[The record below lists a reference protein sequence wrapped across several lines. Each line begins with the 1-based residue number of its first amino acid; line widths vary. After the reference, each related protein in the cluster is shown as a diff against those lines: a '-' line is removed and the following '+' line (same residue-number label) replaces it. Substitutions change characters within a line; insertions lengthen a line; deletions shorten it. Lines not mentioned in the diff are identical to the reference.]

1 LGVVKQGLTVKVT
14 IEITDE
20 LLGEAKTA
28 AAARGET
35 LREFITKAL
44 TTRLASTSTPIAAGS
59 GWRSVFGLADPKA
72 VQRVDAVIESEFE
85 QIEPSD
91 WR

>member
-1 LGVVKQGLTVKVT
+1 VKVT
-14 IEITDE
+14 IEISDE
-20 LLGEAKTA
+20 LLGEARTA
-28 AAARGET
+28 AAAKGET
-35 LREFITKAL
+35 LSEFVSEAL
-44 TTRLASTSTPIAAGS
+44 TTRLSSGTPPAGGS

-85 QIEPSD
+85 QVDLSK